1 MCTTSPQTSNH
12 SIERIS
18 DRLRRPA
25 TAHVKRYVV
34 SMNRLEKTILMV
46 TGALAVVYIVAFN
59 LNVSYYW
66 GSGQRVFAKG
76 VVDAL
81 WGFLLLMSVATL
93 AICIR
98 DTGLRQLQNRGGW
111 IFYILLLGAVAI
123 PHYYIKHGRWPRG

>member
-1 MCTTSPQTSNH
+1 MPSN
-12 SIERIS
+12 SLPSVAGRS
-18 DRLRRPA
+18 QARA
-25 TAHVKRYVV
+25 VYGGRYVV